1 MQGCVSKFVPLMKTP
16 ILKNCRAAS
25 PNAAAWLEMRRG
37 PATPPYMST
46 RNVQGNFHL
55 WS

>member
-1 MQGCVSKFVPLMKTP
+1 MRGHVIKFVPLMKTP
-16 ILKNCRAAS
+16 RLKNCRVAS

-37 PATPPYMST
+37 SATPPYLST

-55 WS
+55 